1 MAIVYFVLTVSPS
14 LLMFVMLGGK
24 TLFVYALF
32 NKDSVLVH
40 EWLEHNLR
48 RSVSSA
54 NTEELLSC

>member
-24 TLFVYALF
+24 TLCLF
-32 NKDSVLVH
+32 MLFLIDSVLVH